1 MGNCLNF
8 LLQAFSPSPPTP
20 SVQPK
25 VSINCACFQSKI
37 ADDDDDEVDNE
48 KDEEQEPQ
56 ESLCATS

>member
-37 ADDDDDEVDNE
+37 ADDDDEVDNE